1 VEFQINETTENYQ
14 GSTEICSLTNSKK
27 AVVWRSEQQDGNGK
41 GVFARVIDILGNPL
55 TGEIQINTYSNND
68 QFLPDISSWP
78 NGEFVVSWTSEYQDG
93 DEEGVFARR
102 FDVNGHPLGPEIP
115 VNVYTLGRQDFSA
128 VAAFSSG
135 RFLVVWSSA
144 DQDGDN
150 TGVYGRIFE
159 GQTPITDELPIN
171 IYTTGEQTWP
181 EAAAGPDDLAVVIWH
196 SAPQDGDSWG
206 VYGRIVDADGNMLT
220 DEIPINQNTVTAQWH
235 GDVGAFAGGFG
246 VTWKTNDPGYPSPI
260 ESSIWVR
267 IFDWNGNALSNE
279 FRVDTDSYLPRRPSI
294 GLAPDG
300 SSFVAWHSYDQNYE
314 QQDVFARRFDASH
327 NPLGPVFPVN
337 QYVFS
342 AQGGASVVVD
352 EYGNVTVVWTSD
364 YQDGSNRGIFGQRY
378 DADGNPLGHLP

>member
-1 VEFQINETTENYQ
+1 VEFQINETTDDYQ
-14 GSTEICSLTNSKK
+14 GSAEIYRLNEDRFVATWGSNN
-27 AVVWRSEQQDGNGK
+27 QDGEKLGIYGRVLDALGYPVTGDFQVNTHTADDQY
-41 GVFARVIDILGNPL
+41 FAAVSGW
-55 TGEIQINTYSNND
+55 S
-68 QFLPDISSWP
+68 

-102 FDVNGHPLGPEIP
+102 FDVNGQPLGPEIP

-144 DQDGDN
+144 EQDGDN

-171 IYTTGEQTWP
+171 TYTTGEQTGP

-196 SAPQDGDSWG
+196 SSPQDGDSWG

-220 DEIPINQNTVTAQWH
+220 DEIPINQNTISSQWH
-235 GDVGAFAGGFG
+235 GNVGAFAGGFG

-267 IFDWNGNALSNE
+267 VFDWNGNALSNE
-279 FRVDTDSYLPRRPSI
+279 FRVDTDSYLPRRPAI

-314 QQDVFARRFDASH
+314 QQDVFARRFDALY

-337 QYVFS
+337 QYIFS

-352 EYGNVTVVWTSD
+352 EDGNVTVVWTSD
-364 YQDGSNRGIFGQRY
+364 HQDGSDRGIFGQRY